1 MKTNAK
7 KTIKRK
13 TILNQNLATIGVL
26 HLLYMLFACIVF
38 FPQFLWICSLLFFLA
53 CFCLFFFFF
62 PIAVFVFFVC
72 NLEELTCIAGDITMV
87 KDNQKIIYMRWEF
100 PKSRGNMGEVF
111 LMYSLQGVAL
121 KVSLLVSFIL
131 FCFLCEWECWALRLL
146 GQNHQPEWI
155 TIIPIPIKMSSFG
168 GYMFRQ
174 SRLDHR
180 VGVWT
185 FGYIRLQDHQ
195 LQTIARLCTEG
206 LGCKAFGPCPTQQ
219 ALQHAAGFRGWHGA
233 VT

>member
-1 MKTNAK
+1 M
-7 KTIKRK
+7 
-13 TILNQNLATIGVL
+13 
-26 HLLYMLFACIVF
+26 YCF
-38 FPQFLWICSLLFFLA
+38 FPQFLWICSLLFFLGV
-53 CFCLFFFFF
+53 FLFVIF

-72 NLEELTCIAGDITMV
+72 NLEELTCITGDITMV

-146 GQNHQPEWI
+146 GQNHQLEWI
-155 TIIPIPIKMSSFG
+155 TIIPIPFLKCRHLAGTCSDLKPFRSSW
-168 GYMFRQ
+168 
-174 SRLDHR
+174 

-185 FGYIRLQDHQ
+185 FDDIRFQDHQ

-206 LGCKAFGPCPTQQ
+206 LGCNTFGPCPTQQ

>member
-1 MKTNAK
+1 MQKKQSKGKQSLTKTWQLLVFCIYC
-7 KTIKRK
+7 TCC
-13 TILNQNLATIGVL
+13 L
-26 HLLYMLFACIVF
+26 HV
-38 FPQFLWICSLLFFLA
+38 LFFSLSFCEFVVC
-53 CFCLFFFFF
+53 CFFWRVFVCLFFF